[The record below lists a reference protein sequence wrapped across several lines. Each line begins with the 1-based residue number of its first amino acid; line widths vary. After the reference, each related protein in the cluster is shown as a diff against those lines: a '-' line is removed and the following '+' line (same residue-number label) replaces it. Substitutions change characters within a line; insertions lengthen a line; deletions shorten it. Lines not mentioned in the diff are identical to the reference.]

1 MARRTAALPHHS
13 APVQRRC
20 WPHRGPRSG
29 APASRAIPLL
39 IASNPVFSAIAD
51 IESRNYNWLLLSFG
65 ASQFFSNQCHAPLA
79 AALARCQR
87 CGHRQLAQR
96 QRAAR
101 RQCAHPSVAFFFQQ
115 EALSRV
121 QQRCS
126 KPSQTL
132 STPSPSILHT
142 CPSFHTRHFHYRHP
156 YTRMQYRLGHR
167 SRTNLTHHMT

>member
-1 MARRTAALPHHS
+1 MALRTAALPQHS

-39 IASNPVFSAIAD
+39 IASNPVFFAVAD
-51 IESRNYNWLLLSFG
+51 IESRNYKWLLLRFG
-65 ASQFFSNQCHAPLA
+65 ASPFFSTQCHAPLA
-79 AALARCQR
+79 AAFARCQR
-87 CGHRQLAQR
+87 CGHRRLAQC

-101 RQCAHPSVAFFFQQ
+101 RQSARPSVAFFFQQ

-126 KPSQTL
+126 KPTHTH
-132 STPSPSILHT
+132 STSSPSILHT
-142 CPSFHTRHFHYRHP
+142 RSSFHTRHFHHRHP
-156 YTRMQYRLGHR
+156 YTRLQHRL
-167 SRTNLTHHMT
+167 